1 MAFFQDAESF
11 EKFVQLNNITKSEI
25 RILQQYYKQNQHY
38 ECSAEV
44 VALFAVLYGM
54 VSIIAIVGNSIVLF
68 VVKSRK
74 RMQSVT
80 NIFIANLAFSD
91 VLLGMFSTPFHF
103 QSALLQRWNVA
114 DFMCKVAPFVKS
126 VSVNVSVFSLT
137 LIAIDRC
144 VAVLLPLKARFA
156 KKVAILILIIVWL
169 ISIGSALPEAIYY
182 EIENRFMLEELTD
195 GKVCLPV
202 WPTLKFHISY
212 SLVQFLMQYVI
223 PLSIISYSYIRIT
236 QRLWESTFPGNN
248 SGLHRDNRRRKTMK
262 KVVKMLIIVVS
273 LFAFCWLPLQTYNI
287 VYVFWADKM
296 NLFKYINIVWL
307 CSYWLAMS
315 SACYNPFIYGLLN
328 ENFKNEYKVIMT
340 SCCRW
345 IKKSDMVDVR
355 THTRF
360 TRSTNTYKSV
370 KRLA

>member
-11 EKFVQLNNITKSEI
+11 KTFVQLNNITQSEI
-25 RILQQYYKQNQHY
+25 RVIQQYYKQNQHY
-38 ECSAEV
+38 ECPV
-44 VALFAVLYGM
+44 IVIALFAVAYGL
-54 VSIIAIVGNSIVLF
+54 VSIIAVVGNSMVLY

-74 RMQSVT
+74 QMQSVT

-103 QSALLQRWNVA
+103 QSALLQRWFVA

-126 VSVNVSVFSLT
+126 VSVNVSVCSLT

-156 KKVAILILIIVWL
+156 KKVAILILTSVWL

-182 EIENRFMLEELTD
+182 EIENRFMLEDLTD

-202 WPTLKFHISY
+202 WPTHKFNISY
-212 SLVQFLMQYVI
+212 SIVQLLMQYVI
-223 PLSIISYSYIRIT
+223 PLSVISFSYIRIT
-236 QRLWESTFPGNN
+236 QRLWQSTFPGIK
-248 SGLHRDNRRRKTMK
+248 SGLHRDNRRRKNMK
-262 KVVKMLIIVVS
+262 KVVKMLMIVVC
-273 LFAFCWLPLQTYNI
+273 LFSFCWLPLQTYNI
-287 VYVFWADKM
+287 LYVFWADTM
-296 NLFKYINIVWL
+296 NRFKYINIVWL

-328 ENFKNEYKVIMT
+328 ENFKNEYKVIMK

-345 IKKSDMVDVR
+345 TTNTDMLDRR
-355 THTRF
+355 TQTRF
-360 TRSTNTYKSV
+360 TPSTTAV
-370 KRLA
+370 KQTSLQ